1 VKWLLLI
8 FGAILV
14 VVVLAIGGG
23 LAFLMNVKTDV
34 SKPELAASFQKGMEE
49 DCFRMAKANIRR
61 AGAELDYQQE
71 ALVKQV
77 CACDM
82 KAVTK
87 LLAKRGAKTVVEL
100 TKAYS
105 ESQQEL
111 EVAFNTCADA
121 YGLE

>member
-1 VKWLLLI
+1 VKWLLLGL
-8 FGAILV
+8 GAILML
-14 VVVLAIGGG
+14 VVLSIGGG

-34 SKPELAASFQKGMEE
+34 SKPELAAAFQKSMEA
-49 DCFRMAKANIRR
+49 DCFRSAKANIRR

-87 LLAKRGAKTVVEL
+87 LLAKKGAKTVVEL

>member
-1 VKWLLLI
+1 
-8 FGAILV
+8 
-14 VVVLAIGGG
+14 
-23 LAFLMNVKTDV
+23 
-34 SKPELAASFQKGMEE
+34 MEE
-49 DCFRMAKANIRR
+49 DCFRMAKAYIRS

-71 ALVKQV
+71 AVVKQV

-87 LLAKRGAKTVVEL
+87 LLAKKGAKTVVEL

-105 ESQQEL
+105 ASQPEL
-111 EVAFNTCADA
+111 EVAFKACADA

>member
-14 VVVLAIGGG
+14 VVVLSVGGG
-23 LAFLMNVKTDV
+23 LAWLMNVRTDV
-34 SKPELAASFQKGMEE
+34 SKPELAAMFQKSMEE
-49 DCFRMAKANIRR
+49 NCFREAKANIRR

-87 LLAKRGAKTVVEL
+87 LLAKKGAKTVFEL
-100 TKAYS
+100 QKAYND
-105 ESQQEL
+105 SQQEL
-111 EVAFNTCADA
+111 EVAFNSCADA